1 MVQVILS
8 WKTPAHQDLVRQFL
22 LGFLRQSVQAVQ
34 VQGEREERG
43 NFPEGIL
50 RVARHIKQVVSQ
62 GKHCTSLLFF
72 FCFVF
77 DWCLFYFVEL
87 LPFFCY
93 AEFVYFCIWLSCLHL
108 SFVFLKLRFVSN
120 VSICFQCNSLE
131 TLPKLWLFLLTKNF
145 IKLRT
150 N

>member
-22 LGFLRQSVQAVQ
+22 LEFLHQSVQAVQ

-62 GKHCTSLLFF
+62 GKHCTSFLFF
-72 FCFVF
+72 FLFCICVVFV
-77 DWCLFYFVEL
+77 LFCRIVA
-87 LPFFCY
+87 FFCY
-93 AEFVYFCIWLSCLHL
+93 AEFMYLV
-108 SFVFLKLRFVSN
+108 LKLFALN
-120 VSICFQCNSLE
+120 FCFFEATFC
-131 TLPKLWLFLLTKNF
+131 
-145 IKLRT
+145 
-150 N
+150 

>member
-22 LGFLRQSVQAVQ
+22 LEFLHQSVQSVQ

-62 GKHCTSLLFF
+62 GKHCTSLLVC

-77 DWCLFYFVEL
+77 AWCLFYFVEL
-87 LPFFCY
+87 LPFF
-93 AEFVYFCIWLSCLHL
+93 VMQNLCI
-108 SFVFLKLRFVSN
+108 FVFG
-120 VSICFQCNSLE
+120 
-131 TLPKLWLFLLTKNF
+131 
-145 IKLRT
+145 
-150 N
+150 

>member
-22 LGFLRQSVQAVQ
+22 LEFLHQSVQAVQ

-50 RVARHIKQVVSQ
+50 RVARHIKQVVLQ
-62 GKHCTSLLFF
+62 GKHCTSFLFF

-77 DWCLFYFVEL
+77 VWCLIYFVEL
-87 LPFFCY
+87 LPFF
-93 AEFVYFCIWLSCLHL
+93 VMQNLCI
-108 SFVFLKLRFVSN
+108 FVFS
-120 VSICFQCNSLE
+120 
-131 TLPKLWLFLLTKNF
+131 
-145 IKLRT
+145 
-150 N
+150 

>member
-22 LGFLRQSVQAVQ
+22 LEFLHQSVQAVQ

-72 FCFVF
+72 LFCICVVFV
-77 DWCLFYFVEL
+77 LFCRIVS
-87 LPFFCY
+87 FFCY
-93 AEFVYFCIWLSCLHL
+93 AEFMYFCIWLSCLHL
-108 SFVFLKLRFVSN
+108 SFVFLKLRFVSS

-131 TLPKLWLFLLTKNF
+131 TLAKPWLF
-145 IKLRT
+145 
-150 N
+150 